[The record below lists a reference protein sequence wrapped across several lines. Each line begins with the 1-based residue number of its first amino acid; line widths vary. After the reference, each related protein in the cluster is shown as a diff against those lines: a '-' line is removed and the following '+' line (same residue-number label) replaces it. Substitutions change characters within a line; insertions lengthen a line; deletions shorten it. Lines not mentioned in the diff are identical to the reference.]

1 MFGNKSMNDGVDAN
15 KEIFKLELEHFP
27 RTLIN
32 AQKILDKNL
41 GTNEAELIQNK
52 IIAVEN
58 EPAANGK
65 YIMQLLD
72 ERGIE
77 SKYSEGKKLS
87 ESAEFYDGVKLRM
100 SRDLGEF
107 EVSIN
112 LGTLLNIAAF
122 VVVAAI
128 VANVIG

>member
-1 MFGNKSMNDGVDAN
+1 MNDGVDAN

-112 LGTLLNIAAF
+112 LGTLLILLHS
-122 VVVAAI
+122 
-128 VANVIG
+128 